1 MILLVTH
8 VKYNNTITTSSQNPR
23 NQSCKGKF
31 TKKKIKKSWYVF
43 DIIVAFVVII

>member
-31 TKKKIKKSWYVF
+31 TKKKKKSWYVF